1 MQKNNKPFG
10 ISGAD
15 LRHFVFLCSFCLA
28 RSSIPHSAARKRGI
42 RTGFP
47 FSEDLWRLS
56 CRLFLFFIMRGF
68 FLFRSAR
75 GAAGTSRTAAAVAP
89 AARLALFPA
98 DHRRRDDPDDERA
111 CRDDDEDLPPAHF
124 FSSRVTAA
132 SSSAASSNPTVAE
145 TVSFFMGCFL
155 FQSTMSEAAAAAAA
169 MKMKHVHHH
178 EPMR

>member
-1 MQKNNKPFG
+1 MYAFTQNPQ
-10 ISGAD
+10 S
-15 LRHFVFLCSFCLA
+15 
-28 RSSIPHSAARKRGI
+28 HSAHFPASLVEGGAPKGRWELGTLSRKRGT
-42 RTGFP
+42 RSGLP

-155 FQSTMSEAAAAAAA
+155 FQSTMSATAAAAAA